1 MLKKSRIWLREGTR
15 LFSLEWWWGRRW
27 EWTEH
32 FRTGAGCGSVFRLAP
47 GHTFLGRP
55 QPMTDWC
62 IKAPSFQRNVGQ
74 LCRAILTPELPTGSA
89 EAVYEACII
98 AWLLPQLILLPSPP
112 VHGHSLIN
120 ILLRASFLQNL
131 SHICVRGETAYA
143 PQSGFPSPL
152 GAKLGIPKCEKAE
165 RAK

>member
-1 MLKKSRIWLREGTR
+1 MVKGRHTALFSRMVMGQKVGMDRAFQDWGWLRLRVLPCPGTH
-15 LFSLEWWWGRRW
+15 LP
-27 EWTEH
+27 
-32 FRTGAGCGSVFRLAP
+32 GAPTAN
-47 GHTFLGRP
+47 
-55 QPMTDWC
+55 DWC

-112 VHGHSLIN
+112 APGHSLIN
-120 ILLRASFLQNL
+120 VLLRASFLQNL
-131 SHICVRGETAYA
+131 SHICVRGETAHA